1 RLALPRPIP
10 RGEDLLHV
18 AVAES
23 GREVARVVAA
33 QRLAPVALCA
43 PMALGQDL
51 RAGLQVGA
59 HVEGTFVA
67 VQTIRR
73 QVVAVDLC
81 DPERKIEPPLLQHLR
96 RRDRLGA
103 VAGLTDQPAAYHAD
117 GVGVETGLNA
127 HHVAHDFHRDREVR
141 AGREFNPGQH
151 ERPPWAGP
159 TCAWS
164 GRCGVPSGFLP
175 QCAASVRS
183 GSKSIPVMQ
192 RRPACALMWTTTSIV
207 IVSSRLMT
215 ENSSP
220 APSADALTMSA
231 SWSQVC
237 AVLPAWQLVIEPGWP
252 AAQLRMK

>member
-1 RLALPRPIP
+1 
-10 RGEDLLHV
+10 
-18 AVAES
+18 
-23 GREVARVVAA
+23 
-33 QRLAPVALCA
+33 
-43 PMALGQDL
+43 
-51 RAGLQVGA
+51 
-59 HVEGTFVA
+59 EGTFVA

-117 GVGVETGLNA
+117 GGGVETGLNA
-127 HHVAHDFHRDREVR
+127 HHGAPDFHRDREVH
-141 AGREFNPGQH
+141 PG
-151 ERPPWAGP
+151 AGP